1 MNEEVVREVVL
12 EASRE
17 EVWEALTDPEHLAAW
32 LAEEAQIEL
41 SPGGEARFRLRG
53 GDERTGFGDAVEPPC
68 RLSFWWRSHEDGEDG
83 EPTDDLRRV
92 EFSLVEVPEG
102 TRLRVVETR
111 RALRIDLRGTSLSPH
126 GAVEGPPSPQ
136 AHAGT
141 SLSHSLVHA

>member
-12 EASRE
+12 EAPRE
-17 EVWEALTDPEHLAAW
+17 EVWEALTDPERLVAW

-53 GDERTGFGDAVEPPC
+53 GDERTGFVDAVEPPC
-68 RLSFWWRSHEDGEDG
+68 RLSFWWRSHEDGGD

-92 EFSLVEVPEG
+92 EFSLVEVREG

-111 RALRIDLRGTSLSPH
+111 QALRIDLRGTWLSPH
-126 GAVEGPPSPQ
+126 GAAECPPSPQ
-136 AHAGT
+136 AHVGT
-141 SLSHSLVHA
+141 PLSHSLVHA